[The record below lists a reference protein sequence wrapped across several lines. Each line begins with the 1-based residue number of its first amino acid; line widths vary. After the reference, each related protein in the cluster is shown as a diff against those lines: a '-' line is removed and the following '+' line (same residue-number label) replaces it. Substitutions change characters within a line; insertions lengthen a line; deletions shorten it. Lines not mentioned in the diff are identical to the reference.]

1 MSFKTLLVNMIVGH
15 PNGAVLKVADEL
27 AQLLGAQTVGVTA
40 CQPTTWLISGDG
52 YSDGTVVKMLQ
63 DEFDKEI
70 SAAEAEYR
78 NAFSASKS
86 MVEWRAS
93 SVLLPLTDYIVRE
106 ARCADLIIT
115 STVSAGS
122 FDSMRHVNIG
132 DLVMDAGRP
141 VLVVPHAVA
150 HTSLEQVMVAWKDT
164 RESRRAVSDAL
175 PLLRAA
181 KHVTVVEIAT
191 TDDMSNAQTRV
202 ADVANWLER
211 HGIKAYPVASP
222 AVGTD
227 ADCLDAILEKSNADL
242 VIAGAYGHSR
252 LREWAFGGVTESLL
266 RTGRCALLSH

>member
-1 MSFKTLLVNMIVGH
+1 MIVGH
-15 PNGAVLKVADEL
+15 PNGAVLKVAAEL
-27 AQLLGAQTVGVTA
+27 TKVFGAQTVGVTA
-40 CQPTTWLISGDG
+40 CQPRQFITGDG

-70 SAAEAEYR
+70 STAEAEYR
-78 NAFSASKS
+78 NAFTASKS

-93 SVLLPLTDYIVRE
+93 SVLLPLTDYIVRQ

-115 STVSAGS
+115 STVSAGL

-132 DLVMDAGRP
+132 DLVMNAGRP
-141 VLVVPHAVA
+141 VLVVPHAGA
-150 HTSLEQVMVAWKDT
+150 HTSLEQVVVAWKDT

-181 KHVTVVEIAT
+181 KHITVVEIAPT
-191 TDDMSNAQTRV
+191 NDMSNAQTRV
-202 ADVANWLER
+202 TDVANWLER
-211 HGIKAYPVASP
+211 HGIKANPIASP
-222 AVGTD
+222 AHGTD

-252 LREWAFGGVTESLL
+252 LREWALGGVTESLL